1 MDAEISEFYETL
13 ERKLGCH
20 IPDFQVLNNRQKGH
34 LNDRRDW
41 IPEFHLPQ
49 TEPSEKRI
57 SERYSSAESPVSGYV
72 WSNEKV
78 DNKNPELGAGLRRI
92 EYYVWRTITG
102 IVHLLK

>member
-34 LNDRRDW
+34 LYDQRDW

-57 SERYSSAESPVSGYV
+57 SERYGAPEGTVSCNAWNSEKMDYTAE
-72 WSNEKV
+72 K
-78 DNKNPELGAGLRRI
+78 LG
-92 EYYVWRTITG
+92 
-102 IVHLLK
+102 